1 MNRGDYATALRLTHE
16 QASHGRLSAW
26 HNLGYLY
33 ENGLGVRTNLPLAV
47 AWYHAC
53 ADLGDADCQNEL
65 GRMSY
70 AGIGMP
76 RDPVEAYK
84 WLLLTGRE
92 SAVARQ
98 NQPIRNQTGTRQVRA
113 AFGMGAR
120 VASEGPPVPAGSSA
134 LPPSWRAA

>member
-1 MNRGDYATALRLTHE
+1 
-16 QASHGRLSAW
+16 LSAW

-76 RDPVEAYK
+76 RDPIEAYK
-84 WLLLTGRE
+84 WLLLAGRE

-98 NQPIRNQTGTRQVRA
+98 NQPIVARGLSYAQMSEATRRYQLWTPAKNVR
-113 AFGMGAR
+113 
-120 VASEGPPVPAGSSA
+120 PPEDLGSK
-134 LPPSWRAA
+134 PGH